1 MENNNELVLVE
12 SKSMRDQMVVS
23 VNEERMD
30 EIFNKI
36 KGLVLLPD
44 CTNVTTEMVA
54 NYYEVDKELIK
65 YHIKTNKDE
74 LESDGLTVIKGQ
86 ELKDFKAF
94 LTEGVKLPQSF
105 VGDRATSLTLIP
117 RRAIMRLG
125 MIIEKSEVAKQIRT
139 YLLDVEGN
147 TKVEDKLIALTQE
160 NNNMV
165 SILNDKVDY
174 LYQINNELK
183 HDNSVIITD
192 NEELKHNIQTLIT
205 KVDELLEQPLF
216 RINENASR
224 AYDMLIMVEFPNAI
238 ESIGMKKYS
247 NDYGMF
253 NKEFENWTGVNF
265 GDSKINKKQYWIS
278 YYGIENIRQFIV
290 GVAQKII
297 VKNDNGRWISKSGIY
312 SNKIEWKKILDS
324 FNNKCAYCGSTEILM
339 AEHIVPQSSEGSTDV
354 LFNIIPSCSKCN
366 KDKNTMDMKSWIEL
380 KRKEGMTDEQYE
392 KIRDHWR
399 KYHIVLDLDI

>member
-1 MENNNELVLVE
+1 MLVE
-12 SKSMRDQMVVS
+12 SKTMREEMVGKVG
-23 VNEERMD
+23 NERVD
-30 EIFNKI
+30 EIFNKV
-36 KGLVLLPD
+36 KGLILLPD
-44 CTNVTTEMVA
+44 DTNITVEMASV
-54 NYYEVDKELIK
+54 YFEVDKETVKKSIQRHNEELI
-65 YHIKTNKDE
+65 N
-74 LESDGLTVIKGQ
+74 DGLKVLKGQ
-86 ELKDFKAF
+86 ELKEFKD
-94 LTEGVKLPQSF
+94 LISG
-105 VGDRATSLTLIP
+105 GDITSLPSEIKQSSILTIIP
-117 RRAIMRLG
+117 RRAILRLG
-125 MIIEKSEVAKQIRT
+125 MLLQDSVIAKQVRT

-165 SILNDKVDY
+165 SLLNDKVDY

-183 HDNSVIITD
+183 HNNSVIITD

-278 YYGIENIRQFIV
+278 YYGVENIRQFIV
-290 GVAQKII
+290 GVAQRII